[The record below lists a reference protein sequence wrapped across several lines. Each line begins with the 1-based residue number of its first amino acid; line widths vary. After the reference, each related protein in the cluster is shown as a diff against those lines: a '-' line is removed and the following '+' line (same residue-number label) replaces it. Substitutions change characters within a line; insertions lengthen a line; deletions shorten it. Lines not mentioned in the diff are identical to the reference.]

1 MSIMSLFLFLLSLLL
16 LISSNNN
23 INNHNFLFGVHA
35 FASATDVAAQ
45 FELIHRHAPEVYKN
59 GTTLGPPKTRLERIK
74 QLVHS
79 DNARWQTISRRLQG
93 QGQRRMAF
101 EFHGGDNKFP
111 VDIPMR
117 SAADT
122 GSGQYFVSFRVGTP
136 PKKFVL
142 IADTGSD
149 VTWINC
155 CHNCFDSN
163 GTHRIFHPKRS
174 PSFKT
179 IPCLSEMCK
188 VDLAGS
194 FSLSYCPTKLSPCSF
209 DYRYAD
215 SSKVTGIFA
224 NETVTVGLD
233 LHNHQKMKLH
243 DVLIG
248 CGQSSEGSFKDADG
262 VMGLGYSKHSFAIR
276 VAERFGYKFSY
287 CLVDHLSPSNFA
299 SYLSFGK
306 PKGPKLQNMQYTEL
320 ILGVIN
326 PFYAVNVSGISIG
339 GVMLK
344 ISSEVWDIGGSGGVI
359 IDSGSTLTTLTE
371 HAFLPVIAAFEST
384 LQKFGIVG
392 FKFGIFKYC
401 FDAKKFEESLVPKL
415 VFHFADGAQ
424 FMPPVKSYVIDVA
437 DGVKCLGFASSGWPG
452 VSVIGNIL
460 QQNHFWEFDLVGK
473 KLGFAPSSCT
483 SLKSKL

>member
-1 MSIMSLFLFLLSLLL
+1 MSTMSLFLFLLSLLL

-79 DNARWQTISRRLQG
+79 DNARRQTISRRLQG

-101 EFHGGDNKFP
+101 EFHGGDDKIP

-194 FSLSYCPTKLSPCSF
+194 FSLSNCPTKLSPCSF
-209 DYRYAD
+209 DYRYC
-215 SSKVTGIFA
+215 
-224 NETVTVGLD
+224 
-233 LHNHQKMKLH
+233 
-243 DVLIG
+243 VL
-248 CGQSSEGSFKDADG
+248 
-262 VMGLGYSKHSFAIR
+262 L
-276 VAERFGYKFSY
+276 
-287 CLVDHLSPSNFA
+287 
-299 SYLSFGK
+299 
-306 PKGPKLQNMQYTEL
+306 L
-320 ILGVIN
+320 IIII
-326 PFYAVNVSGISIG
+326 YA
-339 GVMLK
+339 
-344 ISSEVWDIGGSGGVI
+344 
-359 IDSGSTLTTLTE
+359 STL
-371 HAFLPVIAAFEST
+371 IRSSSAA
-384 LQKFGIVG
+384 
-392 FKFGIFKYC
+392 
-401 FDAKKFEESLVPKL
+401 
-415 VFHFADGAQ
+415 
-424 FMPPVKSYVIDVA
+424 
-437 DGVKCLGFASSGWPG
+437 
-452 VSVIGNIL
+452 
-460 QQNHFWEFDLVGK
+460 
-473 KLGFAPSSCT
+473 
-483 SLKSKL
+483 